1 MSNTKTIRL
10 ARPGAPSDR
19 TLNRLIGGLI
29 AIIAVG
35 LPTIGVIYYLDRHV
49 DAGPSIAGRAVIA
62 AEEAVRENPNQL
74 NIRIGLAQAYTAD
87 HRPADAIAQYTV
99 VLEAA
104 PTNTTALL
112 GRGDLYRAAGQLD
125 AAASDYQALVDVAKD
140 AEMSGIDTSLES
152 AYYGLGV
159 ILFAQDK
166 PREAATQLANAL
178 KIDGTDADALD
189 LMGQSL
195 IAIGDY
201 QNAIDALN
209 DAVSFV
215 PIGWCAPYEHLA
227 QAYAG
232 MPDPG
237 GAAYATGMVAFCE
250 GRLDEAQGVLE
261 PLIGGPRSRDA
272 LIGLGL
278 IAEQRGDVAA
288 AAGYYQRV
296 LAVTPD
302 DFAAQ
307 TGLGRVGIP
316 ATDAPPTVA
325 PAEINP

>member
-1 MSNTKTIRL
+1 MSNMTKTVRL
-10 ARPGAPSDR
+10 AGPGAVNDK
-19 TLNRLIGGLI
+19 TINRLTGILI
-29 AIIAVG
+29 AVLAIG
-35 LPTIGVIYYLDRHV
+35 LPAIGLIYYLDRHV

-74 NIRIGLAQAYTAD
+74 NMRIGLAQAYTAD

-125 AAASDYQALVDVAKD
+125 AAASDYQALVDVAKGG
-140 AEMSGIDTSLES
+140 EMANVDSSLES
-152 AYYGLGV
+152 AYYGLGA

-166 PREAATQLANAL
+166 PREATTQLANAL

-189 LMGQSL
+189 LIGQSL

-201 QNAIDALN
+201 PSAVEALR

-215 PIGWCAPYEHLA
+215 PVGWCDPYVHMG

-232 MPDPG
+232 LADVAG
-237 GAAYATGMVAFCE
+237 TAYAGGMVALCE
-250 GRLDEAQGVLE
+250 GKLGDAESALQ
-261 PLIGGPRSRDA
+261 PLVGGIHSRDA

-278 IAEQRGDVAA
+278 IAEQRGDPAA
-288 AAGYYQRV
+288 AADFYQRV
-296 LAVTPD
+296 LAVVPG

-307 TGLGRVGIP
+307 TGLGRVGLP
-316 ATDAPPTVA
+316 ASAVPTGN
-325 PAEINP
+325 NP